1 MKKLPAL
8 TLSLLLSAAGRH
20 TRVQTRVSR
29 HPNCSLPSDSELA
42 DDDLK
47 AAQTGAKQYLEAM
60 NKAPHEAEAHKET
73 AKLTEPQR

>member
-8 TLSLLLSAAGRH
+8 TLSLLLSAAGAFAH
-20 TRVQTRVSR
+20 
-29 HPNCSLPSDSELA
+29 SDAFKPELVDTLIAPYLAIQKGLA

-60 NKAPHEAEAHKET
+60 NKAP
-73 AKLTEPQR
+73 PRG